1 MSVPN
6 CRSNRKTELM
16 PILSVII
23 PTHNRQRYAIDAIST
38 ILKNFPDTEVV
49 VSDTSDT
56 RDIELALKVWIEV
69 GRLIY
74 SHSSEKIDVV
84 RNFENGLSLATG
96 DYLIFLGDDDCLGPQ
111 AEQIASWAKKNQI
124 DAVGCTLGAS
134 YCWPDFRS
142 KYFKDG
148 YAAKLAI
155 ASYDASVIE
164 VDGLAELQACLRNLG
179 AGPAGMPRA
188 YLGMVSRQVVQ
199 KIQTQYGSLFGGV
212 SPDIYSAAL
221 LAAGCQKI
229 VKLDFPFVL
238 PGSSGASTSGQ
249 SASGGH
255 KGKLRENAHIGAFQN
270 LVWDAAIP
278 EFYSVQTVW
287 SFSITR
293 AAEILSDSTVK
304 PNYARLYARCLVYH
318 RSYLTETLR
327 SIRHKA
333 SSVGTLSLW
342 GNIVMEIAN
351 EFWFQIRRVSHRIFR
366 PKVTANS
373 SVTENLPKVSDAYRA
388 LNEYVDIAG
397 KRFPWNVG

>member
-1 MSVPN
+1 
-6 CRSNRKTELM
+6 M

-23 PTHNRQRYAIDAIST
+23 PTHNRQRYAIDAVSA
-38 ILKNFPDTEVV
+38 ILENFPDTEVI

-56 RDIELALKVWIEV
+56 RDIESALQKWIEG
-69 GRLIY
+69 GRLLY
-74 SHSSEKIDVV
+74 SHSSEKTDVV

-96 DYLIFLGDDDCLGPQ
+96 DYLIFVGDDDCLGPQ

-124 DAVGCTLGAS
+124 DAVGCTLSAS

-155 ASYDASVIE
+155 ASYNASVVE
-164 VDGLAELQACLRNLG
+164 VDGAAELRACLKDLG

-199 KIQTQYGSLFGGV
+199 KIQVQYGSLFGGV

-221 LAAGCQKI
+221 VAVESRRI

-255 KGKLRENAHIGAFQN
+255 KGKLRDNAHIGAFQN

-287 SFSITR
+287 SFSIIK
-293 AAEILSDSTVK
+293 AVEKLSESSLK

-318 RSYLTETLR
+318 RGYLAETLR
-327 SIRHKA
+327 SIRYMA
-333 SSVGTLSLW
+333 NSVGTLSIW
-342 GNIVMEIAN
+342 GHISMEIIN
-351 EFWFQIRRVSHRIFR
+351 EFWLQTRRVSHRIIR
-366 PKVTANS
+366 PKATANS
-373 SVTENLPKVSDAYRA
+373 SVIENLPKVSDAYRA
-388 LNEYVDIAG
+388 LNEFVVAEG
-397 KRFPWNVG
+397 KRFPWDVR